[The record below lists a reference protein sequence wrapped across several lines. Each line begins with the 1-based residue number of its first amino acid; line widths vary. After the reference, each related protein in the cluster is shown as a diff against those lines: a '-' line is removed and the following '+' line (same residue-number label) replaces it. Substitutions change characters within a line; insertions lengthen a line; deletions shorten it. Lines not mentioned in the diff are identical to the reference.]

1 MIILSQQTKQIIM
14 ATKISY
20 MMACLL
26 GIGMIFLGIRF
37 FLAPELAT
45 AGFGMHYNAGGG

>member
-1 MIILSQQTKQIIM
+1 M

-20 MMACLL
+20 MMASLL